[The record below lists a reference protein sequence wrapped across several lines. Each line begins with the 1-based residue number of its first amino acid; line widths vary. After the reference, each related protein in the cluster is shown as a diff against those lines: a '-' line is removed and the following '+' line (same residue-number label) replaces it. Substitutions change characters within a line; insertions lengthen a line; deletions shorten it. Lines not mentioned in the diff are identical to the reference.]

1 MAGSCVVVSRQTN
14 ALVYFTVVTLEIVLA
29 SELLSKRIR
38 KPVSKILTDT
48 LVFGTAPC
56 AGNVLAALLA
66 SFVRRARRSQIR
78 FRLALVFQIFH
89 VRLVHTLSR
98 HLYSRTSRCYRL
110 LGVRRTPQ
118 TEIYVL
124 PCKALVLRGNR
135 RAALGSI

>member
-78 FRLALVFQIFH
+78 FRLAIVVQIFH
-89 VRLVHTLSR
+89 V
-98 HLYSRTSRCYRL
+98 
-110 LGVRRTPQ
+110 
-118 TEIYVL
+118 
-124 PCKALVLRGNR
+124 
-135 RAALGSI
+135 